1 MHELSTRVARSVE
14 ICKNRTL
21 FSSDDL
27 WRKRTRACIEA
38 TASLVCCAN
47 ANVAWF
53 GGIPKLLGDIGC
65 FEKIRELS
73 LAGKDELFVIRW
85 TCLSLVATQQILE
98 HKSMQDCA
106 RRAICR
112 FTRDPGNHEK
122 DTLAKAQKIDETLQ
136 KVKRHLIWLNR
147 ALPETEDLTEV
158 VEILRDHESQISELE
173 QINIEADSLHRVNYG
188 IFLMQYAINDDSHEI
203 TSQIPGVLDNLDL
216 APFPFSRFVELSRD
230 PRKLQF
236 IRPKQMLQ
244 SMCSPATTLR
254 NILEGQGDA
263 VAYKELL
270 KFLRRFF
277 FQSGWQ
283 GDEMQ
288 RQLWRLQDLRDGGG
302 LGFTVELFFLAVS
315 QLSSASSS
323 NASHSALYAG
333 TFHAITSDWSKHKDS
348 LGTQKLLLDIA
359 MSRCREFDGQYPDYI
374 VDKFLL
380 LLGNIFNGQTGA
392 HIDKARQQLESFGLY
407 SPRGFVERVFRLLAP
422 GQAQSLA
429 S

>member
-1 MHELSTRVARSVE
+1 MHELSTRVSRSVE
-14 ICKNRTL
+14 LCKDRTF

-85 TCLSLVATQQILE
+85 TCLSLVAIQQILE
-98 HKSMQDCA
+98 HKTMQDCA

-112 FTRDPGNHEK
+112 VSRDPGNHEK
-122 DTLAKAQKIDETLQ
+122 DTLANAQKIDETLQ
-136 KVKRHLIWLNR
+136 KVKGHLIWLNGV
-147 ALPETEDLTEV
+147 LPETEDLAEV
-158 VEILRDHESQISELE
+158 VEILRTHESQISELE
-173 QINIEADSLHRVNYG
+173 QINIEADSLHWVNYG
-188 IFLMQYAINDDSHEI
+188 IILMHNAINFHSHQI
-203 TSQIPGVLDNLDL
+203 TSQIPGVLDDLDL
-216 APFPFSRFVELSRD
+216 SPFPFSHFVELSRD
-230 PRKLQF
+230 PRELQF
-236 IRPKQMLQ
+236 IRPKQMLE

-254 NILEGQGDA
+254 NILEGQGAVDA
-263 VAYKELL
+263 YNGLL
-270 KFLRRFF
+270 KDLREFR

-288 RQLWRLQDLRDGGG
+288 RQFWRLQDLRDGGG
-302 LGFTVELFFLAVS
+302 LGFTVELFFITLL
-315 QLSSASSS
+315 QLLSASSS
-323 NASHSALYAG
+323 NESYNALYTG
-333 TFHAITSDWSKHKDS
+333 TFQAITSDWSKHKHS
-348 LGTQKLLLDIA
+348 LGTQMLLLDIA
-359 MSRCREFDGQYPDYI
+359 MSRRWEFDTQYPDYI

-380 LLGNIFNGQTGA
+380 LLGNIFKGQTGP
-392 HIDKARQQLESFGLY
+392 HINKARQQLESFGLY
-407 SPRGFVERVFRLLAP
+407 SPKGFVERVFRVLTP